1 MGLLS
6 DHRVVVTGAGDIG
19 SVVATTLIEHGAEI
33 EVWDSDPGALRECGP
48 AGRCV
53 DVTDVDAVGAAIEE
67 SFGAGPLTGL
77 VTTVGALTVAPVVKL
92 DPSDWRRVIDVNLT
106 GTFLCCRAAATRM
119 LAEEP
124 PQVGRSIVTISSIG
138 GLRGEP
144 GIAHYS
150 ASKFGVIGLTESLA
164 RELGPSGI
172 RVNSVCPGAVDSR
185 MNTELIAMYAAE
197 SDAEPGSVRQTIVE
211 STPLRRLATPT
222 DVAGTVAYLLSD
234 LASFVTGETIAVTG
248 GLVF

>member
-6 DHRVVVTGAGDIG
+6 DHRVVITGVGDIG
-19 SVVATTLIEHGAEI
+19 GVVATTLLGHGAEI
-33 EVWDSDPGALRECGP
+33 EVWDSKPDALRESGLP
-48 AGRCV
+48 GRCV
-53 DVTDVDAVGAAIEE
+53 DVTDADAVDAAMEE
-67 SFGAGPLTGL
+67 SLDAGPLTGL
-77 VTTVGALTVAPVVKL
+77 VTTAGILTMAPVVGL

-106 GTFLCCRAAATRM
+106 GTFLCCRAAAARM
-119 LAEEP
+119 FTEEP
-124 PQVGRSIVTISSIG
+124 PTVGRSIVTVSSIG

-144 GIAHYS
+144 DIAHYS

-185 MNTELIAMYAAE
+185 MNTDLIAMYAAGG
-197 SDAEPGSVRQTIVE
+197 DAEPSALEQSIIE
-211 STPLRRLATPT
+211 STPLRRLATPA
-222 DVAGTVAYLLSD
+222 DVAGTVTYLLSD
-234 LASFVTGETIAVTG
+234 LAGFVTGESIAVTG

>member
-1 MGLLS
+1 MGLLA

-19 SVVATTLIEHGAEI
+19 SVVATALVEHGAEV
-33 EVWDSDPGALRECGP
+33 EVWDSDPDALRACGLP
-48 AGRCV
+48 GRRV
-53 DVTDVDAVGAAIEE
+53 DVTDAAAVDAAIED
-67 SFGAGPLTGL
+67 SLDAGPLTGL
-77 VTTVGALTVAPVVKL
+77 VTTAGVLTVAPVVRL
-92 DPSDWRRVIDVNLT
+92 DPSDWRRVVDVNLT
-106 GTFLCCRAAATRM
+106 GTFLCCRAAAARM
-119 LAEEP
+119 LTEEP
-124 PQVGRSIVTISSIG
+124 PAVGRSIVTISSIG

-144 GIAHYS
+144 DIAHYS

-185 MNTELIAMYAAE
+185 MNTELLTTYAAAGG
-197 SDAEPGSVRQTIVE
+197 AEPSAVE
-211 STPLRRLATPT
+211 RTVIDATPLRRLSTPA

>member
-6 DHRVVVTGAGDIG
+6 DHRVVITGVGDIG
-19 SVVATTLIEHGAEI
+19 EVVATTLMQHGAEI
-33 EVWDSDPGALRECGP
+33 EVWDSDPDALRECGLP
-48 AGRCV
+48 GRCV
-53 DVTDVDAVGAAIEE
+53 DVTDVDAVDAAIED
-67 SFGAGPLTGL
+67 SLGAGPLTGL
-77 VTTVGALTVAPVVKL
+77 VTTAGVLTVAPVVEL

-106 GTFLCCRAAATRM
+106 GTFLCCRAAAARM

-124 PQVGRSIVTISSIG
+124 PAVDRSIVTFSSIG

-144 GIAHYS
+144 DIAHYS

-185 MNTELIAMYAAE
+185 MNAELIEMYAAE
-197 SDAEPGSVRQTIVE
+197 GGAEPSAVERTIIE
-211 STPLRRLATPT
+211 NTPLRRLSTPA
-222 DVAGTVAYLLSD
+222 DVAGTVTYLLSD
-234 LASFVTGETIAVTG
+234 LARFVTGEAIAVTG

>member
-6 DHRVVVTGAGDIG
+6 DHRVVITGVGDIG
-19 SVVATTLIEHGAEI
+19 GVVAATLIRHGAEI
-33 EVWDSDPGALRECGP
+33 EVWDSDPDALRGCGLP
-48 AGRCV
+48 GRNV
-53 DVTDVDAVGAAIEE
+53 DVTDVDAVDAAIED
-67 SFGAGPLTGL
+67 SLGTGPLTGL
-77 VTTVGALTVAPVVKL
+77 VTTAGVLTVAPVVEL

-106 GTFLCCRAAATRM
+106 GTFLCCRAAAARM
-119 LAEEP
+119 LSEEP
-124 PQVGRSIVTISSIG
+124 PAVGRSIVTFSSIG

-144 GIAHYS
+144 DIAHYS

-185 MNTELIAMYAAE
+185 MNTELVTMYAAA
-197 SDAEPGSVRQTIVE
+197 SGAEPGAVEQTIIE
-211 STPLRRLATPT
+211 TTPLRRLSTPA

-234 LASFVTGETIAVTG
+234 LAGFVTGETIAVTG